1 MILVAVFA
9 IVLHPMVCAG
19 DSTSTVDKR
28 RALKGCHTIGGSR
41 IRLMLLPACTRW
53 CIDLSSCEV
62 FYEERLK
69 HVPQV
74 QVAEAVKEA
83 PLL

>member
-28 RALKGCHTIGGSR
+28 KALKGCHTMGA
-41 IRLMLLPACTRW
+41 PASASALVR
-53 CIDLSSCEV
+53 SSM
-62 FYEERLK
+62 K
-69 HVPQV
+69 ND
-74 QVAEAVKEA
+74 
-83 PLL
+83 